1 MMEAPMTEERAKRRL
16 AAILSADV
24 EGYSRLMGEDELGTV
39 RTLEA
44 YREMIVG
51 VIRNYSGRIVD
62 SPGDNV
68 LAEFTSVV
76 DAVESAVEIQKELSA
91 KNADLPEDRRME
103 FRVGINL
110 GDVIVEGDRIYGDG
124 VNVAARIEGLA
135 EGGGICISGTTYDHV
150 ENKLALEFEY
160 LGEQAVKNIKKPI
173 RVYRV
178 EMEGGTFDTEM
189 SQALPL
195 PDKPSIAV
203 LPFVNMS
210 NDPEQEYFSD
220 GITEEIISALAKM
233 KGMKVISRTSV
244 FCFKGKDVDLQTIGN
259 KLRVNNVLEG
269 SVRKA
274 GNRLRITAQLI
285 DVANDSHIWSETF
298 DRELKDVFAIQE
310 DISQAIVNKFKIEL
324 KDKEKRKLVKSSTDN
339 QQSYD
344 LYLKGMFS
352 WNKGEPQEAIAYFE
366 ESITLDPENAH
377 AYAMLAIVYRHICLY
392 SPFPAKASYEKAKTA
407 ALKALEIDKM
417 LAEAHVV
424 DGVVKMAYEYDW
436 AGAEEALSQSIEL
449 NPGLGMAHIHFSMYH
464 FAMGESDKAIA
475 ALERALEL
483 DPLSTF
489 INSHMGMGI
498 LWKGEYERAIEY
510 LQRANETT
518 PNYPPTIANLG
529 LAYAKKGDFE
539 EAISTLLEG
548 AKLFPEN
555 PFLTSALGCAYGLA
569 GKKDEAQQIVDGFIE
584 ISKKGYFSPMFISRV
599 YAGMGDVDKSI
610 DWLEKAYEDR
620 DPLLLNIKVV
630 PSHDYMH
637 ANPRFIALLKKM
649 GLED

>member
-1 MMEAPMTEERAKRRL
+1 MTEERAKRRL

-44 YREMIVG
+44 YREVIVG

-103 FRVGINL
+103 FRIGINL
-110 GDVIVEGDRIYGDG
+110 GDVIEEGDRIYGDG
-124 VNVAARIEGLA
+124 VNIAARIEGLA

-449 NPGLGMAHIHFSMYH
+449 NPGLGMAHFHFSIYH

-518 PNYPPTIANLG
+518 PYYPPTIANLG

>member
-1 MMEAPMTEERAKRRL
+1 MATGDVKRKL
-16 AAILSADV
+16 TAIFSTDV
-24 EGYSRLMGEDELGTV
+24 EGYSRLMEEDELATIE
-39 RTLEA
+39 TLTSHKEIMGELIRQ
-44 YREMIVG
+44 YR
-51 VIRNYSGRIVD
+51 GRVLD
-62 SPGDNV
+62 SIGDN
-68 LAEFTSVV
+68 LMAEFASVV
-76 DAVESAVEIQKELSA
+76 DAVQCAVEVQQVLNS
-91 KNADLPEDRRME
+91 KNEDLPENRRMN
-103 FRVGINL
+103 FRIGINL
-110 GDVIVEGDRIYGDG
+110 GDVIEEGERIYGDG
-124 VNVAARIEGLA
+124 VNVAARIEGIA
-135 EGGGICISGTTYDHV
+135 EAGGICISGTAFDQV
-150 ENKLALEFEY
+150 ESKLGLEFGY
-160 LGEQAVKNIKKPI
+160 LGEQTVKNIKKPV
-173 RVYRV
+173 RVYRL
-178 EMEGGTFDTEM
+178 EMEAGTLDAEM
-189 SQALPL
+189 SQPLPL

-220 GITEEIISALAKM
+220 GITEEIISALAKLE
-233 KGMKVISRTSV
+233 GMKVISRTSV

-285 DVANDSHIWSETF
+285 NVANDSHIWSETF

-352 WNKGEPQEAIAYFE
+352 WNKGEPQEAIGYFE
-366 ESITLDPENAH
+366 KSIALDSENAH
-377 AYAMLAIVYRHICLY
+377 AYAMLATVYRHISLY

-424 DGVVKMAYEYDW
+424 DGEVKMAYEYDW
-436 AGAEEALSQSIEL
+436 AGAEKALSQSIEL
-449 NPGLGMAHIHFSMYH
+449 NPGLGMAHFSFSMYH
-464 FAMGESDKAIA
+464 FAVGESDKAIG

-483 DPLSTF
+483 DPLSNA
-489 INSHMGMGI
+489 INSYMGMGI

-529 LAYAKKGDFE
+529 LAYAKKGDYE

-599 YAGMGDVDKSI
+599 YAGMGNVDKSI

-620 DPLLLNIKVV
+620 DPLLLNIKAV